1 MKTKFYRIITPSTLA
16 NLDFATLEEAK
27 QGLKEFGG
35 DPRNSEYY
43 QYWQEQMSKCKVVK
57 VIQTTE
63 DVTLS

>member
-35 DPRNSEYY
+35 DPRNLEYY
-43 QYWQEQMSKCKVVK
+43 QYWQEQKSKCKVVK
-57 VIQTTE
+57 VTQTIE
-63 DVTLS
+63 EVTFK